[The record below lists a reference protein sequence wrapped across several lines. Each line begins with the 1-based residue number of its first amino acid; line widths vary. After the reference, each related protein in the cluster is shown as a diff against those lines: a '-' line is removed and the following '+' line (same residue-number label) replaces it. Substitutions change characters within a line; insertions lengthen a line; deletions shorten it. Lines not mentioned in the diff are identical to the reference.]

1 MQQRRLTD
9 SHCGGRNP
17 RRGFEIVN
25 VCACFE
31 LMQTTPPHWR
41 IVNPDGA
48 DVSDLIVLGTA
59 GLLVASASRGE
70 KKLKT
75 HNICG

>member
-17 RRGFEIVN
+17 RRGFEIVKTPRMFRID
-25 VCACFE
+25 AD
-31 LMQTTPPHWR
+31 QPPHWR
-41 IVNPDGA
+41 IVNPDAA
-48 DVSDLIVLGTA
+48 DVSGLIARGRSRI
-59 GLLVASASRGE
+59 LVAAPRTA
-70 KKLKT
+70 KKALKM